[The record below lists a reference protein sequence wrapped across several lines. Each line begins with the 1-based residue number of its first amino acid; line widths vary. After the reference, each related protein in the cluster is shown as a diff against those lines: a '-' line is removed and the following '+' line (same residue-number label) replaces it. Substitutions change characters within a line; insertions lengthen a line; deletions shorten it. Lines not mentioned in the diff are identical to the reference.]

1 MSAPLRVALIGLGA
15 GAAGAFLPDI
25 IGRLVVFAGA
35 VLAGWVLPGEPV
47 KAAAFFVLP
56 AALLSAV
63 RFMLDDEADVPP
75 AAFLIAVVFALV
87 LAAIFTHVGAGIA
100 LRRQQS

>member
-1 MSAPLRVALIGLGA
+1 MSGALRVVLIGLGA
-15 GAAGAFLPDI
+15 GAAVALLPGI
-25 IGRLVVFAGA
+25 VGILALIGGA
-35 VLAGWVLPGEPV
+35 VLAGWVLPEEPV

-56 AALLSAV
+56 TAIVGAV
-63 RFMLDDEADVPP
+63 RVIVDDAADVLPSL
-75 AAFLIAVVFALV
+75 LIGVVIALV